1 MNIIRS
7 IPIMFLLN
15 FITCGIYHYYWIY
28 NVSLEVKK
36 FTSRKYISPELEL
49 LLSILTCNI
58 YSIYWY
64 NKYGNI
70 IYKEIA
76 LKIDENDKN
85 NVTQIIMVSFIIVLF
100 VGMPIIGGLILAFV
114 MGVFVSGMSVLY
126 GGAYNNYTL
135 IESISH
141 APEVLLVFAGT
152 ILAVIAIVLVIT
164 AMLLIPDIIMQKK
177 LNSIWIKLKEFYDN
191 KN

>member
-7 IPIMFLLN
+7 IPVMFLLN

-36 FTSRKYISPELEL
+36 FTNRKDISPELEL
-49 LLSILTCNI
+49 LFSILTCNI

-76 LKIDENDKN
+76 LKIDENDRN

-141 APEVLLVFAGT
+141 APELLLVFVGT
-152 ILAVIAIVLVIT
+152 ILAAIVIVLVIT

-177 LNSIWIKLKEFYDN
+177 LNSIWIKLKEFYNN

>member
-152 ILAVIAIVLVIT
+152 ILADIAIVLVIT

>member
-1 MNIIRS
+1 MNIGIIRS

-36 FTSRKYISPELEL
+36 FT
-49 LLSILTCNI
+49 TCNI

-100 VGMPIIGGLILAFV
+100 VGMPIIGGLILTFV

-177 LNSIWIKLKEFYDN
+177 LNSIWIKLKEFYNN

>member
-36 FTSRKYISPELEL
+36 FTSRKDISPELEL

-100 VGMPIIGGLILAFV
+100 VGMPIIVGLILAFV

-126 GGAYNNYTL
+126 
-135 IESISH
+135 
-141 APEVLLVFAGT
+141 
-152 ILAVIAIVLVIT
+152 
-164 AMLLIPDIIMQKK
+164 
-177 LNSIWIKLKEFYDN
+177 
-191 KN
+191 

>member
-36 FTSRKYISPELEL
+36 FTSRKDISPELEL

-100 VGMPIIGGLILAFV
+100 VGMPIIVGLIFAFV

-177 LNSIWIKLKEFYDN
+177 LNSIWIKLK
-191 KN
+191 

>member
-36 FTSRKYISPELEL
+36 LTNRKDISPELEL

-177 LNSIWIKLKEFYDN
+177 LNSIWIKLKEFYNN

>member
-7 IPIMFLLN
+7 IPILFLLN

-36 FTSRKYISPELEL
+36 FTSRKDISPELEL

-152 ILAVIAIVLVIT
+152 ILAVIVIILVIT

-177 LNSIWIKLKEFYDN
+177 LNTIWTKVKELN
-191 KN
+191 NNN

>member
-7 IPIMFLLN
+7 IPVMFLLN

-36 FTSRKYISPELEL
+36 FTNRKDIYPELEL

-76 LKIDENDKN
+76 LKIDENDRN

-114 MGVFVSGMSVLY
+114 MGVLVSGMSVLY

-152 ILAVIAIVLVIT
+152 ILAAIVIVLVIT

-177 LNSIWIKLKEFYDN
+177 LNSIWIKLKEFHNN